1 MLDKKMRNFGF
12 VMDKSIPVP
21 TVMEFIALKQ
31 VLLSVIAKLPY
42 ETRQEIV
49 SELALVESPVMAE
62 MVKNLKMIDQ

>member
-1 MLDKKMRNFGF
+1 MRNFGF

-31 VLLSVIAKLPY
+31 ALLSVIAKLPY